1 MRAAFVATWFAIVAR
16 LIGAERI
23 DQTDVFVA
31 GQGGYHTYRIPAIVV
46 ATNGAVLAFCEGR
59 KNGAGDAGD
68 IDLVL
73 KRSLDGGKTWEATQL
88 LFDDGTNIVGC
99 PTPVVDK
106 ITGEVFLLT
115 TWGLGSDIEKKVMNG
130 TAAERRRVYVQSS
143 KDNGAT
149 WSKPR
154 DISADTMKPHWR
166 WYSTGPVN
174 GIQLTVGAHRGR
186 LLIPAN
192 HSVHTNQVVRRTPE
206 SSGIAT
212 TYRSHT
218 LYSDDHGATWKIG
231 AVQDE
236 KTNESTVV
244 ELGDGTVLQNMRSYH
259 GQNCRAIAT
268 SKDGGLT
275 FGPVTL
281 ATNLVDSVCQ
291 ASLFRLS
298 DGKILFA
305 NPDSKKRE
313 MMRVKISDD
322 GSAEN
327 WSRWMTLHEGPAA
340 YSCLAQLSD
349 GTVLC
354 LYECGQKSP
363 YEKIALARFSVGP
376 IK

>member
-1 MRAAFVATWFAIVAR
+1 MRAAFVAAWFAVIACSF
-16 LIGAERI
+16 GAESVA
-23 DQTDVFVA
+23 QSDVFVA

-68 IDLVL
+68 IDVVL
-73 KRSLDGGKTWEATQL
+73 KRSSDGGKAWEATQL

-99 PTPVVDK
+99 PTPVVDQV
-106 ITGEVFLLT
+106 TGEIFLLT
-115 TWGLGSDIEKKVMNG
+115 TWGLGSDVEKKIMNG
-130 TAAERRRVYVQSS
+130 AAAERRRVYVQSS
-143 KDNGAT
+143 KDNGVT

-154 DISADTMKPHWR
+154 DISSGTMKPHWR

-192 HSVHTNQVVRRTPE
+192 HSDHSEP
-206 SSGIAT
+206 SKHP
-212 TYRSHT
+212 YRSHT

-244 ELGDGTVLQNMRSYH
+244 ELADGTVLQNMRSYH

-268 SKDGGLT
+268 SNDGGLT

-281 ATNLVDSVCQ
+281 ATNLVEPVCQ
-291 ASLFRLS
+291 ASLYRLS
-298 DGKILFA
+298 DGAILFA
-305 NPDSKKRE
+305 NPASKKRE
-313 MMRVKISDD
+313 NLSVRISNDNARTF
-322 GSAEN
+322 SE
-327 WSRWMTLHEGPAA
+327 SKTLYAGPSA
-340 YSCLAQLSD
+340 YSCLAQLPNSEI
-349 GTVLC
+349 LC
-354 LYECGQKSP
+354 LYERGEKSP
-363 YEKIALARFSVGP
+363 YEQITLARLSLHRALLAPGC
-376 IK
+376 